1 MAKVQRMISIDPR
14 HSDYLDGADLNLS
27 EKVRDLLDSRMEEA
41 GEDYP

>member
-14 HSDYLDGADLNLS
+14 HSEYLDGADLNLS

-41 GEDYP
+41 GEDYL